1 MKCIPLCVRG
11 GLGMQMG
18 ALLPLSQKGREADVG
33 FGILRLIFLS
43 RICILDDQSED
54 VPGGWEIA
62 SLLLLPFKSL

>member
-43 RICILDDQSED
+43 RICILNQSED

-62 SLLLLPFKSL
+62 SSSLLPFRSL